1 MTIQRRKV
9 LSRSKKLNDREIHD
23 MREIVEMAKDELTQK
38 GIKPTVPLVS
48 KLTGYLKHTLYNH
61 KVLDEYVNHY
71 SRSPTKFNYKTLAD
85 RLMPSA
91 PEEARIAFAEFIKD
105 YSQEE
110 IDALHDM
117 ANDLS
122 SEEIQSTFKAT
133 VEPRVDAI
141 EAPAAASS
149 ADILKRVVLACLSA
163 EGSPTDIVETEILST
178 GSLEEVMDICGE
190 SIADFQSSLSAEFV
204 TPMPVQKPI
213 ALIEPKTSILQYDF
227 PLSKGASIHI
237 THESNLNVDDLE
249 AAIEYIDLI
258 KRRFQRRVDNFH
270 K

>member
-9 LSRSKKLNDREIHD
+9 LNRSKKLNDREIHE
-23 MREIVEMAKDELTQK
+23 MREIVDMAKDELTQK

-105 YSQEE
+105 SSQEE
-110 IDALHDM
+110 IDALHDI

-122 SEEIQSTFKAT
+122 SEEIPSTFKAT

-141 EAPAAASS
+141 EAPA
-149 ADILKRVVLACLSA
+149 IQ
-163 EGSPTDIVETEILST
+163 
-178 GSLEEVMDICGE
+178 E
-190 SIADFQSSLSAEFV
+190 SIAEIQAPLPAEV
-204 TPMPVQKPI
+204 IEALPEKDPTELVEPRSDETAQRNNLIHQPKPI
-213 ALIEPKTSILQYDF
+213 AFIEDETSILQYKF
-227 PLSKGASIHI
+227 PLSKGANIHI
-237 THESNLNVDDLE
+237 THESNLSINDLV
-249 AAIEYIDLI
+249 AAIEYLDLI
-258 KRRFQRRVDNFH
+258 KRRFQIRVDTLYR
-270 K
+270 